1 MYIFYVGVTDK
12 CHKFDCYQHQ
22 WPAPAPL
29 SLLCVRQNPLTTF
42 KLEKNWSEI
51 RIGCLHFTLILGI
64 MRYLPIIIIII
75 LKLRMVEAE
84 EGRSLTGTPTWA
96 VGTVI
101 TVMVALGF
109 FFQASLE
116 QFGKVLNHTFIHSSS
131 LSFHFYVDI

>member
-1 MYIFYVGVTDK
+1 
-12 CHKFDCYQHQ
+12 
-22 WPAPAPL
+22 
-29 SLLCVRQNPLTTF
+29 
-42 KLEKNWSEI
+42 
-51 RIGCLHFTLILGI
+51 
-64 MRYLPIIIIII
+64 
-75 LKLRMVEAE
+75 MVEAE

-116 QFGKVLNHTFIHSSS
+116 QLGKVLNHTFIHSSS